1 MQTASRFYRNFL
13 ESIGATSTVEAQY
26 NKADET
32 RRNFYSL
39 ANKTAQ
45 MFSYTGLP
53 DTIPAQ
59 ALERILQYTGAV
71 VVVAIP
77 AEYKPRG
84 FGVDFNCCAH
94 SISENSELLGAQQL
108 YVFPVNL
115 ADAPDP
121 YGTPYQVIVTSPG
134 FIPSVSLT
142 YTLNVDAVL
151 IKNDTSMRGIAWLHR
166 KYAALL
172 TEAEISL
179 QSTLVTL
186 RDHITFVAKTQQQ
199 KQSVEQYL
207 TDLAN
212 GKYGC
217 IMSQDLGSPMQA
229 ITHEGRTNNVEL
241 AVNGIQAIRS
251 AWYNEI
257 GLNPSFSLK
266 REYTSAQEIDTNTD
280 LLLPAIDDM
289 YECRK
294 RGLEEVNAMFG
305 TSISVEKSSAWRIK
319 EKNVELGQALEEA
332 NVDLVE
338 AQADSELLCAQQA
351 EGGEGDVQSVDE
363 SGDSEN
369 REQADSGSND

>member
-13 ESIGATSTVEAQY
+13 ESISATDTVEAQY
-26 NKADET
+26 SKADET

-39 ANKTAQ
+39 VNKTAQ

-53 DTIPAQ
+53 DTVPAQ
-59 ALERILQYTGAV
+59 ALERILQYTGAAV
-71 VVVAIP
+71 IVAIP
-77 AEYKPRG
+77 SDYKPRG

-94 SISENSELLGAQQL
+94 SISEQQQL
-108 YVFPVNL
+108 YAFPVNL

-121 YGTPYQVIVTSPG
+121 YGTPYQVVITSAG
-134 FIPSVSLT
+134 FEPSVSLT
-142 YTLNVDAVL
+142 RTLNVDAVL
-151 IKNDTSMRGIAWLHR
+151 IKNDTSMRGIAWLHK

-207 TDLAN
+207 TELAN

-280 LLLPAIDDM
+280 LLLPAVDDM

-294 RGLEEVNAMFG
+294 RGLKEVNEMFG

-332 NVDLVE
+332 NVDLIE

-351 EGGEGDVQSVDE
+351 EGGESDVQSVDE
-363 SGDSEN
+363 SGDSGN
-369 REQADSGSND
+369 RKQADSGSNDQ